1 MGRCRPTSPEVSS
14 VIGVETPSSA
24 HRHCFRHRNF
34 ILGTKNSKKRM
45 ALPRTSSI
53 LIMDAFTAI
62 SAIFAP
68 SKVDDAVDTTS
79 SYPVDEETGGSG
91 GTAYC
96 VIA

>member
-1 MGRCRPTSPEVSS
+1 MKEKISPGLRPDSPQVQFASRFRNCDLLTS
-14 VIGVETPSSA
+14 IGLSLETA
-24 HRHCFRHRNF
+24 V
-34 ILGTKNSKKRM
+34 
-45 ALPRTSSI
+45 
-53 LIMDAFTAI
+53 LIMDAFTTI